1 VSADELE
8 ARRKEY
14 ERGFRRAGLPLFI
27 EDYSAT
33 SDVFTRAVP
42 FLAVVFFI
50 QVLNGVDPDWP
61 VVANAGAVIGGLAI
75 LLGGIGLLNHY
86 QGRQFW
92 SVPERVGPPEL
103 AGFVLIPALLP
114 LIFGA
119 HLDWALEAVL
129 GNLVILGLVYVVVG
143 YGVLSIL
150 RWVGRRILRQLASS
164 TALLARAVPLLMIIV
179 LLAFVNM
186 EMWQVFAQ
194 IPEGGLVMIGGLF
207 VGLGAAFLL
216 ARLPREVRALE
227 REAGA
232 GSRALDRGERRN
244 VGLVLFIS
252 QALQVLLV
260 SLLVGLFFV
269 VFGAIAVTEP
279 VRELWFH
286 GPGDVLFT
294 VDLPGQ
300 TVEVTAELLRVSG
313 GLAAFSGLYFAI
325 AMLTDAT
332 YREEFL
338 DELTAEMRATFKARS
353 EYLKLSPADTRS

>member
-1 VSADELE
+1 MASDELA

-14 ERGFRRAGLPLFI
+14 ERRFRRAGVPLFI

-42 FLAVVFFI
+42 ALGFLFFFQVVEGI
-50 QVLNGVDPDWP
+50 DPEWSL
-61 VVANAGAVIGGLAI
+61 VGNLAAILGGLAI
-75 LLGGIGLLNHY
+75 LLGGLGLLNVFR
-86 QGRQFW
+86 GRRFW

-114 LIFGA
+114 LVFGA
-119 HLDWALEAVL
+119 HVDWALETVIE
-129 GNLVILGLVYVVVG
+129 NLFLLGLVYVIVA

-150 RWVGRRILRQLASS
+150 RWVGRRILGQLASS

-179 LLAFVNM
+179 LIAFVNL

-194 IPEGGLVMIGGLF
+194 IPGAGLAMIGALF
-207 VGLGAAFLL
+207 VGLGTAFLL

-232 GSRALDRGERRN
+232 GSRPLDRGERRN

-260 SLLVGLFFV
+260 TLLVGGFFV

-279 VRELWFH
+279 VREAWIQ
-286 GPGDVLFT
+286 GPGNILFT

-300 TVEVTAELLRVSG
+300 TVEVTAELLRVAG

-338 DELTAEMRATFKARS
+338 DELTAEMRATFKARA
-353 EYLKLSPADTRS
+353 EYLKLAPAGIRT